1 MQLKENYEFY
11 APNMVVQMPALAAK
25 YIMDAEDGSRGHW
38 EIVKLRDPRG
48 NYRNY
53 VIPCTY
59 NFETKE
65 LKADNGV

>member
-1 MQLKENYEFY
+1 
-11 APNMVVQMPALAAK
+11 
-25 YIMDAEDGSRGHW
+25 MDAEDGSRGHW

-53 VIPCTY
+53 VIPCIY